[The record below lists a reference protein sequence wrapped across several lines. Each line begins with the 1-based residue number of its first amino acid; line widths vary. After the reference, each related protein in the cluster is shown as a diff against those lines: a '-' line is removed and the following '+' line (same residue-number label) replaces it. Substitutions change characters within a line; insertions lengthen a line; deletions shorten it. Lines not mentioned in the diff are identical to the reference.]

1 MQDAQSGLYDMVV
14 STPLAST
21 KRLVEMP
28 SATEVQ
34 AARKGLKGRALGERL
49 LTVNA
54 ARRRAEPRPQADG
67 ERARRPRGEGDR
79 RTAVGA
85 GGQRPS
91 LRRPR

>member
-49 LTVNA
+49 LTVNQEILLSLL
-54 ARRRAEPRPQADG
+54 RGYRIKGRA
-67 ERARRPRGEGDR
+67 
-79 RTAVGA
+79 
-85 GGQRPS
+85 
-91 LRRPR
+91 